1 MSRSLFWRPIPKEPE
16 GNSLPSA
23 LMFAIEDRLKEVSFS
38 GDGLRLGEKE
48 VIDRD
53 WLGWLDGLAYGGV
66 DGAKELAEHVR
77 AHDEVEVWTDR

>member
-23 LMFAIEDRLKEVSFS
+23 LMYAIEDRLS
-38 GDGLRLGEKE
+38 GGFAAEGLRLGEKE
-48 VIDRD
+48 VINAE

-77 AHDEVEVWTDR
+77 EHDEVEVWTDR